1 LNKRPAILAV
11 CSLLSLVTLVCYWP
25 VTTHS
30 FVGLD
35 DHQYIC
41 DNPEVKAG
49 VTWSGILWAFR
60 SGYAS
65 NWHPL
70 TWISHM
76 GDCQLYGLNPAGHHL
91 TNLLFHTI
99 NTLLLFLLLQRMT
112 GSLWRSAC
120 VAALFAWHP
129 LHVESV
135 AWASERKDVLSTLFF
150 LLTLWAYVRY
160 TEKSVTSNQ
169 WSVTSNQASAT
180 PGSDDGQRT
189 TDSGSR
195 IPHPA
200 SRYYVL
206 SLLFFAL
213 GLMSKPM
220 LVTLPF
226 VLLLLDFW
234 PLQRLRLPV
243 FQGSRFEVPFPAP
256 ESSTLWQLI
265 REKLP
270 FFALALGASVVTYLV
285 QRTGGAVFSIGVLPF
300 QTRVANALVGYVR
313 YASQTLWP
321 AHLAVIY
328 PYSRHLAVG
337 LTVAA
342 ALLLGGLFLLF
353 LFRARRY
360 PVLVVGWLWW
370 LGTLVPTIGLV
381 QVGSQSMAD
390 RYMYI
395 PSIGLFLLIVWGLD
409 ALLGSWPYKRCLL
422 GAAGTLAL
430 GGCLVCTW
438 HQLKY
443 WQDSERLF
451 RHAIAATRNN
461 YVAYDW
467 LGIALEAA
475 GKFDEA
481 LACHF
486 EAVRLDPLYPETQ
499 YRLGTA
505 LMKRGRLDE
514 AVQHLTAAVK
524 NDPAF
529 ARAHINLGKALLEQ
543 GKLTEAAEHL
553 SKAVQLASDDAEA
566 HYNLGTVLFLQ
577 GKVDEAIL
585 SFSEALRLK
594 PDYGQA
600 HGNLGIAL
608 MKQGK
613 LGEGA
618 THLAAAARLNPDNPE
633 AHYNLGLA
641 ILELNHPREAAEQFT
656 EALRLNPNA
665 PGLHYH
671 LAVALVRQDKPKE
684 ALPHAQ
690 EARNL
695 ALATG
700 QPSLVAKAE
709 ELLQQIEELKQKLA
723 APPAAT
729 APQAP

>member
-1 LNKRPAILAV
+1 MNKRPTIFAV
-11 CSLLSLVTLVCYWP
+11 CVLLTLVTLACYWP
-25 VTTHS
+25 VTTHQ

-35 DHQYIC
+35 DHQYIY
-41 DNPEVKAG
+41 DNPQVKSG
-49 VTWSGILWAFR
+49 VTWSGIRWAFR

-70 TWISHM
+70 TWLSHM

-91 TNLLFHTI
+91 TNLLFHTA

-112 GSLWRSAC
+112 GSLWRSAG

-150 LLTLWAYVRY
+150 LLTLWAWQKYLRF
-160 TEKSVTSNQ
+160 TSGDLRAG
-169 WSVTSNQASAT
+169 SAAQASL
-180 PGSDDGQRT
+180 PDRK
-189 TDSGSR
+189 
-195 IPHPA
+195 
-200 SRYYVL
+200 YYSV
-206 SLLFFAL
+206 SLCLFAC

-234 PLQRLRLPV
+234 PLKRLRLPV
-243 FQGSRFEVPFPAP
+243 LPGSRFKVGCWIVGLLDCWIIGRSRLKVLFPTP
-256 ESSTLWQLI
+256 EPSSLWPLV

-270 FFALALGASVVTYLV
+270 FFTLALAASVVTYLV
-285 QRTGGAVFSIGVLPF
+285 QRTGGAVLSIEVLPF

-313 YASQTLWP
+313 YGSQTLWP

-328 PYSRHLAVG
+328 PYSRHLTVG

-342 ALLLGGLFLLF
+342 VLLLGGLSWLFLL
-353 LFRARRY
+353 RANRQ
-360 PVLVVGWLWW
+360 PVLIVGWLWW

-381 QVGSQSMAD
+381 QVGSQSLAD

-443 WQDSERLF
+443 WHDSERLF
-451 RHAIAATRNN
+451 RHAIAVTRNN

-467 LGIALEAA
+467 LGIALEVA

-505 LMKRGRLDE
+505 LMKQGRLDE

-529 ARAHINLGKALLEQ
+529 VRAHINLSKALIDQ

-553 SKAVQLASDDAEA
+553 SKTVQLAADDAEA
-566 HYNLGTVLFLQ
+566 HYNLGTVRFMQ
-577 GKVDEAIL
+577 GKADEAIV

-600 HGNLGIAL
+600 HGNLGVAL
-608 MKQGK
+608 MRQGK
-613 LGEGA
+613 VGDGA
-618 THLAAAARLNPDNPE
+618 IHLAAAARLNPDNPE

-665 PGLHYH
+665 PGPHYH
-671 LAVALVRQDKPKE
+671 LALALLRQDKPQE

-690 EARNL
+690 KARDL
-695 ALATG
+695 AQAAG
-700 QPSLVAKAE
+700 QPTLAAKAE
-709 ELLQQIEELKQKLA
+709 ELLRQRR
-723 APPAAT
+723 
-729 APQAP
+729 